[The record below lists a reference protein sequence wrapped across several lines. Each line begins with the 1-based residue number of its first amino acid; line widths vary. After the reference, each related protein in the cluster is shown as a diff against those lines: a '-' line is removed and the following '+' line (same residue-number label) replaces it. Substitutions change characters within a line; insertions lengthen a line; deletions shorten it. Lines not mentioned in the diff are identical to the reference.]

1 MTGSQTSFGIS
12 VTDKR
17 QHKDTKGLRR
27 RSRLDQRTTSQLK
40 QLKRRHS
47 VSKGFIESYQQTERK
62 KRTNNRQGFHLS
74 AAEVQDSLK
83 KPSEQNWELQ
93 LASIATS
100 VLQMLMLSE
109 CTDTGGKKRLIETG
123 SEGAKAL
130 ERARRMNRPQEKQ
143 TKQKWKCLPLSFSSL
158 PVGSWLGRWRFSG
171 MIQGSAP
178 GIKWTACSQLDVQF
192 LLKAHVWWGYQ
203 CVELQTEIPTGQ
215 REFLP
220 GSAGIH
226 NSVFRRERRK
236 IIWVTRYKYITFAFS
251 FPKSESSLSLPAIS
265 WCF

>member
-62 KRTNNRQGFHLS
+62 KHTNNRQGFHLS

-100 VLQMLMLSE
+100 VLRMLMLSE
-109 CTDTGGKKRLIETG
+109 CTDTGGKKKDWSR
-123 SEGAKAL
+123 
-130 ERARRMNRPQEKQ
+130 QE
-143 TKQKWKCLPLSFSSL
+143 
-158 PVGSWLGRWRFSG
+158 V
-171 MIQGSAP
+171 
-178 GIKWTACSQLDVQF
+178 
-192 LLKAHVWWGYQ
+192 
-203 CVELQTEIPTGQ
+203 
-215 REFLP
+215 REPKLW
-220 GSAGIH
+220 
-226 NSVFRRERRK
+226 REREGWIDLKRNRQNK
-236 IIWVTRYKYITFAFS
+236 NGSVC
-251 FPKSESSLSLPAIS
+251 L
-265 WCF
+265 

>member
-1 MTGSQTSFGIS
+1 MSVLTLAEKKIDRDRKWGSQSSG
-12 VTDKR
+12 
-17 QHKDTKGLRR
+17 
-27 RSRLDQRTTSQLK
+27 
-40 QLKRRHS
+40 
-47 VSKGFIESYQQTERK
+47 
-62 KRTNNRQGFHLS
+62 
-74 AAEVQDSLK
+74 
-83 KPSEQNWELQ
+83 
-93 LASIATS
+93 
-100 VLQMLMLSE
+100 
-109 CTDTGGKKRLIETG
+109 
-123 SEGAKAL
+123 
-130 ERARRMNRPQEKQ
+130 ERARKKNRPQEKQ

-215 REFLP
+215 RKFLP

-251 FPKSESSLSLPAIS
+251 FSKSESSLAEITGWTVSRRCM
-265 WCF
+265 W

>member
-47 VSKGFIESYQQTERK
+47 VSKGFIESYQQTERKK

-130 ERARRMNRPQEKQ
+130 EREREGWIDLKRNRQNKNGSV
-143 TKQKWKCLPLSFSSL
+143 CL
-158 PVGSWLGRWRFSG
+158 
-171 MIQGSAP
+171 
-178 GIKWTACSQLDVQF
+178 
-192 LLKAHVWWGYQ
+192 
-203 CVELQTEIPTGQ
+203 
-215 REFLP
+215 
-220 GSAGIH
+220 
-226 NSVFRRERRK
+226 
-236 IIWVTRYKYITFAFS
+236 
-251 FPKSESSLSLPAIS
+251 
-265 WCF
+265 

>member
-47 VSKGFIESYQQTERK
+47 VSKGFIESYQQTEK
-62 KRTNNRQGFHLS
+62 KNVQTTDKVSICLLQRCRTPLRSPRSRIEN
-74 AAEVQDSLK
+74 
-83 KPSEQNWELQ
+83 PQ

-130 ERARRMNRPQEKQ
+130 EREREGWIDLKRNRQNKNGSV
-143 TKQKWKCLPLSFSSL
+143 CL
-158 PVGSWLGRWRFSG
+158 
-171 MIQGSAP
+171 
-178 GIKWTACSQLDVQF
+178 
-192 LLKAHVWWGYQ
+192 
-203 CVELQTEIPTGQ
+203 
-215 REFLP
+215 
-220 GSAGIH
+220 
-226 NSVFRRERRK
+226 
-236 IIWVTRYKYITFAFS
+236 
-251 FPKSESSLSLPAIS
+251 
-265 WCF
+265 